1 MTALSYCKSHL
12 DRIKKA
18 SRVGTVVLLVLGGLF
33 AALGLFLVAAIVGGR
48 QGDGGTV
55 AAAAIMAAV
64 ILLIPGV
71 LMLVIG
77 IRKLQ
82 TKRRDSDPERSRLVR
97 SIRRQLP
104 AELADLPLD
113 NLFAIVDQGLSGGQE
128 FGRDV
133 VIGREW
139 VLAGDLAVPIRRIR
153 GVFLQISAHRTQYT
167 YVSSHIITVFDD
179 TRECGTAGFLANGD
193 RATQCYKALCTAAPW
208 AMRGGLKEQGELMA
222 ISPEQLS
229 QWNRELERQQ
239 AQADQSVSSPS

>member
-55 AAAAIMAAV
+55 AAAAVMAAV

-104 AELADLPLD
+104 AEQADLPLD

-153 GVFLQISAHRTQYT
+153 GVFLQI
-167 YVSSHIITVFDD
+167 
-179 TRECGTAGFLANGD
+179 
-193 RATQCYKALCTAAPW
+193 K
-208 AMRGGLKEQGELMA
+208 
-222 ISPEQLS
+222 
-229 QWNRELERQQ
+229 
-239 AQADQSVSSPS
+239 